1 MEELVGMSELIDLLN
16 RLLEAEK
23 AGVETLAFFLD
34 KESNNELYKL
44 VKSDEAWSCAG
55 LIQSIKREGG
65 VISTSTGDFADK
77 VKSLPTLPEQ
87 LALLIKGQAWVV
99 RKIDSA
105 LALPMTQETR
115 AFLEEMKTKH
125 EVNISSVEQVL

>member
-1 MEELVGMSELIDLLN
+1 MNELIDLLN

-23 AGVETLAFFLD
+23 AGVETLAFFLE
-34 KESNNELYKL
+34 KEPNDELYKV

-65 VISTSTGDFADK
+65 IVSTATGDFADK

-87 LALLIKGQAWVV
+87 LSLLIKGQAWVV
-99 RKIDSA
+99 KKIDKA
-105 LALPMTQETR
+105 LELPMADETR

-125 EVNISSVEQVL
+125 HVNIHNVEQVL